1 MRIQKRA
8 LLTMGLAAV
17 LATAN
22 APLFAQSYPSRPIE
36 LVVPYPP
43 GASTDLIGRIIQG
56 RLATELGQP
65 VVIDNRGGAGG
76 NLGAALVAK
85 APADGYR
92 LLLSTNAITTINPH
106 VTKGGNFDAAKEL
119 TAVAQIAN
127 GPMGI
132 AVRSDAPF
140 STLAEMVAY
149 AKKNPGKLSYGSAGN
164 GSPHHIIG
172 ELLKQQA
179 NIFMLHVPYRGI
191 GPALTDLLGGNIQV
205 VISTLAG
212 LNPQVTAGK
221 LRVLAIAE
229 EKRFEGAPSIPTI
242 AETYPGFVASAWF
255 GIYAPTGTP
264 AEVIKKVNTAINAA
278 VSSDDVKSKLIAASL
293 VPASG
298 SPEAFIKLTHGDYTR
313 WGALVKEKHIQAD

>member
-1 MRIQKRA
+1 MRIHKRA
-8 LLTMGLAAV
+8 FLTMGVAAA
-17 LATAN
+17 LATTSMTTW
-22 APLFAQSYPSRPIE
+22 AQNYPSRPIE

-43 GASTDLIGRIIQG
+43 GASTDLIGRIIQQ
-56 RLATELGQP
+56 RMSAELGQP
-65 VVIDNRGGAGG
+65 IVIDNKGGAGG
-76 NLGAALVAK
+76 NVGAAWVAK
-85 APADGYR
+85 SPADGYR

-119 TAVAQIAN
+119 VAVAQIAN

-149 AKKNPGKLSYGSAGN
+149 AKKNPAKLSYGSAGN

-212 LNPQVTAGK
+212 LSPQVAAGK
-221 LRVLAIAE
+221 LRILAIAE
-229 EKRFEGAPSIPTI
+229 DKRFEGTPNIPTI
-242 AETYPGFVASAWF
+242 AETYPGFVASSWF

-264 AEVIKKVNTAINAA
+264 ADSIKKVNAAVNAA
-278 VSSDDVKSKLIAASL
+278 VATDEVKGKLISASL
-293 VPASG
+293 IPVTG
-298 SPEAFIKLTHGDYTR
+298 TPETFTKLTQADHSR
-313 WGALVKEKHIQAD
+313 WGALVKEKGIQAD